1 MCDGSRTDL
10 REVSSDFSCL
20 LGGSPFP
27 LSLPLYPMQGT
38 GEARGMGEDI
48 HEKSFQVLGM
58 SGVLFKG
65 QRLFSNC
72 HFSTYCCLSFLLL
85 VFSTENF
92 ACTILVEWSRKQN
105 EIYFH

>member
-1 MCDGSRTDL
+1 
-10 REVSSDFSCL
+10 
-20 LGGSPFP
+20 
-27 LSLPLYPMQGT
+27 MQGT
-38 GEARGMGEDI
+38 GGAIGMGGDI

-72 HFSTYCCLSFLLL
+72 HFSTYHCLSSLLL

-92 ACTILVEWSRKQN
+92 ACAILVEWSRKQN